1 MTVKVALSLLNSL
14 LWGFFQN
21 WWMIWSDPPPLT
33 SSSPPQTSG
42 CCQAG
47 LQAGQ
52 LIFQQVAPW
61 KLNSIKSCCQ
71 ISGLV
76 RQWNIRHS
84 HAVNTF
90 TLPWKRQERIFGQK
104 YRNRQRIGILAL
116 RHVAFMLQA
125 ICQDVLF
132 CVALRTWNVLTP
144 RRWEPCDA
152 ARTEISVIT
161 EINRIICYPSLCNG
175 STVFKSLH
183 LFLPSLP
190 FLLNMEANPHP
201 PRSFLSPVL
210 WPRISCQS
218 RSVSC

>member
-1 MTVKVALSLLNSL
+1 MKWFKTLIQWEQNTLKTKATKRWFWVHIVSQMCNDSESGVKLAEQL

-61 KLNSIKSCCQ
+61 KLNSIRSRCQ

-76 RQWNIRHS
+76 RQWSIRHS

-125 ICQDVLF
+125 ICQDVCRSADVKCSHTQTVGTLW
-132 CVALRTWNVLTP
+132 CCTHRNLSHYRNKQDYLLSLT
-144 RRWEPCDA
+144 
-152 ARTEISVIT
+152 
-161 EINRIICYPSLCNG
+161 L
-175 STVFKSLH
+175 
-183 LFLPSLP
+183 
-190 FLLNMEANPHP
+190 
-201 PRSFLSPVL
+201 
-210 WPRISCQS
+210 
-218 RSVSC
+218 